1 MSVNWHE
8 IILNTKWLAR
18 LDKQAIK
25 RFGQQGLA
33 DEAASYVLE
42 KLAKNNWA
50 CCNTYIGKAK
60 PETFLYTLTG
70 NLLEEFSR
78 KRFGRPRPPEWLKR
92 EGELWVSI
100 WKMICLERQGVI
112 TVTDNLYKLGN
123 REPNFIEGIIRTI
136 KARLPWCGS
145 SHREIPVSA
154 VCAYEQ
160 KDDNHTHEI
169 EGHSITQQLN
179 AQQLEDTLQ
188 LMAQLLVFISRPSDK
203 VKFTECALTMNN
215 EQLDKLYQSLELSPE
230 EQLLLKMAYQEGM
243 KMNAIAK
250 AMNLP
255 PYQPGRLLK
264 GILKRIE
271 HALIE
276 ANISTQDIQSLLRE
290 SSE

>member
-8 IILNTKWLAR
+8 IVLNTKWLTR
-18 LDKQAIK
+18 LDNQAVK

-33 DEAASYVLE
+33 EEASSYVLE
-42 KLAKNNWA
+42 KLAENNWA
-50 CCNTYIGKAK
+50 SCHSYTGKAK

-92 EGELWVSI
+92 EGELWVAI
-100 WKMICLERQGVI
+100 WKMVCLERQGAI
-112 TVTDNLYKLGN
+112 TVIDSLCKLGN
-123 REPNFIEGIIRTI
+123 REPQFVEGVIRTI

-145 SHREIPVSA
+145 GHREIPASA
-154 VCAYEQ
+154 VCAYEPE
-160 KDDNHTHEI
+160 DNDNSHDI
-169 EGHSITQQLN
+169 EGQSIAKQLN
-179 AQQLEDTLQ
+179 AQQLEETLQ
-188 LMAQLLVFISRPSDK
+188 LMAHLLAFINRPSDE
-203 VKFTECALTMNN
+203 VKFTESALIMNH
-215 EQLDKLYQSLELSPE
+215 EQLHNLYLSLKLTQE

-271 HALIE
+271 HALTE